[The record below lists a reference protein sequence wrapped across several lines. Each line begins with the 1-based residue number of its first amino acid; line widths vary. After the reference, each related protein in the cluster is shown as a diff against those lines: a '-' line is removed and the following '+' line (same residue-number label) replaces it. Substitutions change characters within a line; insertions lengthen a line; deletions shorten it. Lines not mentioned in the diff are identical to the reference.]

1 MGISSPKLGK
11 NDLFTMTKHRICW
24 YIGLHSWLNRVKFSF
39 LDNSKHS
46 KFCFRKKQ
54 FLAISRQFS
63 SVNFENPCQT
73 KIKQIWKGK
82 HFNYSRVK
90 DELKI
95 KTYFQRQSR
104 AKYIGNLL
112 GSTENLILIRRE
124 RLALHF
130 VYFRQDNCKT
140 EFLATRLDTRLH
152 FEYFISFHPNSLISS
167 DPKLKS

>member
-1 MGISSPKLGK
+1 MQLFHIFARNCLKRFILKILGISSPKLGK

-24 YIGLHSWLNRVKFSF
+24 YIGLYSWLNRVKFSF

-73 KIKQIWKGK
+73 KIKQIWKRK

-112 GSTENLILIRRE
+112 GSTENLDSKRTFSFAFCL
-124 RLALHF
+124 F
-130 VYFRQDNCKT
+130 S
-140 EFLATRLDTRLH
+140 TR
-152 FEYFISFHPNSLISS
+152 
-167 DPKLKS
+167 

>member
-1 MGISSPKLGK
+1 MGFRVLNLVKMIFLQWRNTESANTLAFILDWIELSS
-11 NDLFTMTKHRICW
+11 H
-24 YIGLHSWLNRVKFSF
+24 F

-63 SVNFENPCQT
+63 SVNFENPCKT

-82 HFNYSRVK
+82 HFNYSRVR

-112 GSTENLILIRRE
+112 GSTENLDSKRTFSFAFCL
-124 RLALHF
+124 F
-130 VYFRQDNCKT
+130 S
-140 EFLATRLDTRLH
+140 TR
-152 FEYFISFHPNSLISS
+152 
-167 DPKLKS
+167 